1 MLKGKTAVVTG
12 GSRGI
17 GRAVCLKLA
26 QNGCDVAF
34 LYAGNEGKASDTL
47 TELQALGVKAAAFR
61 CDVSDSN
68 AVKEV
73 FGRILTQFGHI
84 DILVNNAG
92 ITRDKLVLGM
102 KCEDFDDVIGV
113 NLRGAFYTIKQVYP
127 FFAKQRSGKIVN
139 ISSVAG
145 LMGNAGQANYAASK
159 AGVVGLTK
167 TVAKE
172 LASRGVCC
180 NAVAPGFIRTDMT
193 EKFSD
198 DEKVVSTIPVNR
210 VGTPE
215 EVASLVLFLC
225 LPCSHYITGEVIR
238 IDGGLAM

>member
-1 MLKGKTAVVTG
+1 MLKGRTAVVTG

-113 NLRGAFYTIKQVYP
+113 NLRGTFYTIKQVYP
-127 FFAKQRSGKIVN
+127 LFAKQRSGKIVN

-159 AGVVGLTK
+159 AGVIGLTK

-225 LPCSHYITGEVIR
+225 LPCSDYITGEVIR

>member
-127 FFAKQRSGKIVN
+127 LFAKQRSGKIVN

-159 AGVVGLTK
+159 AGVIGLTK

-225 LPCSHYITGEVIR
+225 LPCSDYITGEVIR

>member
-1 MLKGKTAVVTG
+1 MLKGRTAVVTG

-113 NLRGAFYTIKQVYP
+113 NLRGTFYTIKQVYP
-127 FFAKQRSGKIVN
+127 LFAKQRSGKIVN

-225 LPCSHYITGEVIR
+225 LPCSDYITGEVIR

>member
-92 ITRDKLVLGM
+92 IIRDKLVLGM

-127 FFAKQRSGKIVN
+127 LFAKQRSGKIVN

-225 LPCSHYITGEVIR
+225 LPCSDYITGEVIR

>member
-127 FFAKQRSGKIVN
+127 LFAKQRSGKIVN

-225 LPCSHYITGEVIR
+225 LPCSDYITGEVIR

>member
-34 LYAGNEGKASDTL
+34 LYAGNEGKASETL

-127 FFAKQRSGKIVN
+127 LFAKQRSGKIVN

-159 AGVVGLTK
+159 AGVIGLTK

-210 VGTPE
+210 VGRPE

-225 LPCSHYITGEVIR
+225 LPCSDYITGEVIR

>member
-1 MLKGKTAVVTG
+1 MLKGRTAVVTG

-34 LYAGNEGKASDTL
+34 LYAGNEGKASETL

-113 NLRGAFYTIKQVYP
+113 NLRGTFYTIKQVYP
-127 FFAKQRSGKIVN
+127 LFAKQRSGKIVN

-159 AGVVGLTK
+159 AGVIGLTK

-225 LPCSHYITGEVIR
+225 LPCSDYITGEVIR

>member
-127 FFAKQRSGKIVN
+127 LFAKQRSGKIVN

-159 AGVVGLTK
+159 AGVIGLTK

-210 VGTPE
+210 VGTLE

-225 LPCSHYITGEVIR
+225 LPCSDYITGEVIR

>member
-1 MLKGKTAVVTG
+1 MLKGRTAVVTG

-113 NLRGAFYTIKQVYP
+113 NLRGAFYTIKQEYP
-127 FFAKQRSGKIVN
+127 LFAKQRSGKIVN

-159 AGVVGLTK
+159 AGVIGLTK

-225 LPCSHYITGEVIR
+225 LPCSDYITGEVIR

>member
-34 LYAGNEGKASDTL
+34 LYAGNEGKASETL

-113 NLRGAFYTIKQVYP
+113 NLRGTFYTIKQVYP
-127 FFAKQRSGKIVN
+127 LFAKQRSGKIVN

-225 LPCSHYITGEVIR
+225 LPCSDYITGEVIR

>member
-34 LYAGNEGKASDTL
+34 LYAGNEGKASETL

-127 FFAKQRSGKIVN
+127 LFAKQRSGKIVN

-225 LPCSHYITGEVIR
+225 LPCSDYITGEVIR

>member
-1 MLKGKTAVVTG
+1 M
-12 GSRGI
+12 I
-17 GRAVCLKLA
+17 
-26 QNGCDVAF
+26 NWF
-34 LYAGNEGKASDTL
+34 W
-47 TELQALGVKAAAFR
+47 
-61 CDVSDSN
+61 
-68 AVKEV
+68 
-73 FGRILTQFGHI
+73 
-84 DILVNNAG
+84 
-92 ITRDKLVLGM
+92 GM

-127 FFAKQRSGKIVN
+127 LFAKQRSGKIVN

-159 AGVVGLTK
+159 AGVIGLTK

-225 LPCSHYITGEVIR
+225 LPCSDYITGEVIR

>member
-34 LYAGNEGKASDTL
+34 LYAGNEGKASETL

-102 KCEDFDDVIGV
+102 KCEDFDDVIDV
-113 NLRGAFYTIKQVYP
+113 NLRGTFYTIKQVYP
-127 FFAKQRSGKIVN
+127 LFAKQRSGKIVN

-159 AGVVGLTK
+159 AGVIGLTK

-225 LPCSHYITGEVIR
+225 LPCSDYITGEVIR

>member
-1 MLKGKTAVVTG
+1 MLKGRTAVVTG

-127 FFAKQRSGKIVN
+127 LFAKQRSGKKGN
-139 ISSVAG
+139 ISSWAG

-159 AGVVGLTK
+159 AGVIGLTK

-225 LPCSHYITGEVIR
+225 LPCSDYITGEVIR

>member
-113 NLRGAFYTIKQVYP
+113 NLRGAFCTIKQVYP
-127 FFAKQRSGKIVN
+127 LFAKQRSGKIVN

-159 AGVVGLTK
+159 AGVIGLTK

-225 LPCSHYITGEVIR
+225 LPCSDYITGEVIR

>member
-127 FFAKQRSGKIVN
+127 LFAKQRSGKIVN

-210 VGTPE
+210 VGKRE
-215 EVASLVLFLC
+215 
-225 LPCSHYITGEVIR
+225 
-238 IDGGLAM
+238 

>member
-113 NLRGAFYTIKQVYP
+113 NLRGTFYTIKQV
-127 FFAKQRSGKIVN
+127 
-139 ISSVAG
+139 
-145 LMGNAGQANYAASK
+145 
-159 AGVVGLTK
+159 
-167 TVAKE
+167 
-172 LASRGVCC
+172 
-180 NAVAPGFIRTDMT
+180 
-193 EKFSD
+193 
-198 DEKVVSTIPVNR
+198 
-210 VGTPE
+210 
-215 EVASLVLFLC
+215 
-225 LPCSHYITGEVIR
+225 
-238 IDGGLAM
+238 

>member
-1 MLKGKTAVVTG
+1 MLKGRTAVVTG

-127 FFAKQRSGKIVN
+127 LFAKQRSGKIVN

-225 LPCSHYITGEVIR
+225 LPCSDYITGEVIR

>member
-1 MLKGKTAVVTG
+1 MLKGRTAVVTG

-34 LYAGNEGKASDTL
+34 LYAGNEGKASETL

-127 FFAKQRSGKIVN
+127 LFAKQRSGKIVN

-225 LPCSHYITGEVIR
+225 LPCSDYITGEVIR

>member
-34 LYAGNEGKASDTL
+34 LYAGNEGKASETL

-127 FFAKQRSGKIVN
+127 LFAKQRSGKIVN

-159 AGVVGLTK
+159 AGVIGLTK

-225 LPCSHYITGEVIR
+225 LPCSDYITGEVIR

>member
-1 MLKGKTAVVTG
+1 MLKGRTAVVTG

-34 LYAGNEGKASDTL
+34 LYAGNEGKASETL

-127 FFAKQRSGKIVN
+127 LFAKQRSGKIVN

-159 AGVVGLTK
+159 AGVIGLTK

-225 LPCSHYITGEVIR
+225 LPCSDYITGEVIR

>member
-47 TELQALGVKAAAFR
+47 TELQALGVKASAFR

-127 FFAKQRSGKIVN
+127 LFAKQRSGKIVN

-159 AGVVGLTK
+159 AGVIGLTK

-225 LPCSHYITGEVIR
+225 LPCSDYITGEVIR

>member
-1 MLKGKTAVVTG
+1 MLKGRTAVVTG

-127 FFAKQRSGKIVN
+127 LFAKQRSGKIVN

-159 AGVVGLTK
+159 AGVIGLTK

-225 LPCSHYITGEVIR
+225 LPCSDYITGEVIR

>member
-1 MLKGKTAVVTG
+1 MLKGRTAVVTG

-113 NLRGAFYTIKQVYP
+113 NLRGTFYTIKQVYP
-127 FFAKQRSGKIVN
+127 LFAKQRSGKIVN
-139 ISSVAG
+139 ISSVVG

-159 AGVVGLTK
+159 AGVIGLTK

-225 LPCSHYITGEVIR
+225 LPCSDYITGEVIR

>member
-34 LYAGNEGKASDTL
+34 LYAGNEGKASETL

-113 NLRGAFYTIKQVYP
+113 NLRGTFYTIKQVYP
-127 FFAKQRSGKIVN
+127 LFAKQRSGKIVN

-159 AGVVGLTK
+159 AGVIGLTK

-225 LPCSHYITGEVIR
+225 LPCSDYITGEVIR

>member
-113 NLRGAFYTIKQVYP
+113 NLRGTFYTIKQVYP
-127 FFAKQRSGKIVN
+127 LFAKQRSGKIVN

-159 AGVVGLTK
+159 AGVIGLTK

-225 LPCSHYITGEVIR
+225 LPCSDYITGEVIR